1 MNKVVEIFMSNNDLI
16 AKRARA
22 MAESPTLALLAR
34 VQELQARG
42 QKVFEFHI
50 GEPDFTIPPNVAE
63 AIKRALDSGKTFYTH
78 QAGLPEMREAIAH
91 YYDSELGLRFQMN
104 NIVVTAGPKDTI
116 FKLMGT
122 VVDEGDKVVVFD
134 PHWESYGEQVSF
146 FNGHNI
152 FVPRDEDNLSYKL
165 DYLEDALKQGPKA
178 IVLADPDNPTGYKA
192 SREEL
197 KAIAELAQK
206 YRALVF
212 SDEIYWLHC
221 YDSKFM
227 SIAHFYPEGT
237 IILSGVSKAWAGTG
251 LRLGFALFPEALE
264 HVAAQLAKVT
274 GQASSSVN
282 TPTQYGFIDAMI
294 NPETRRWEKQM
305 IGEFRKRRDLVTDII
320 GHMLGYELGG
330 AFYAAPKTPI
340 HAEEFSERLL
350 KEEGVCVLPLTK
362 LSSGDHGFFD
372 NRVRLAYVTDLQVL
386 SEGLERFRRFAESL
400 R

>member
-1 MNKVVEIFMSNNDLI
+1 MKNTELI
-16 AKRARA
+16 ANRALA
-22 MAESPTLALLAR
+22 MAESPTLALLAK
-34 VQELQARG
+34 VQELQTQG
-42 QKVFEFHI
+42 QRVFEFHI

-63 AIKRALDSGKTFYTH
+63 AIKRALDTEKTCYTH
-78 QAGLPEMREAIAH
+78 QAGLPELREAIAH
-91 YYDSELGLRFQMN
+91 YYDSELGLNFNMN

-122 VVDEGDKVVVFD
+122 IVDKGDKVVVFD

-152 FVPRDEDNLSYKL
+152 FVPRDKDNLSYRL
-165 DYLEDALKQGPKA
+165 DHLEDALKQGPKA

-197 KAIAELAQK
+197 KAIAELAKK
-206 YRALVF
+206 YHALVF

-221 YDSKFM
+221 YDSEFM

-251 LRLGFALFPEALE
+251 LRLGFALFPEALH
-264 HVAAQLAKVT
+264 HVATQLAKVT

-282 TPTQYGFIDAMI
+282 TPTQYGFIDALI
-294 NPETRRWEKQM
+294 NPETRNWEKQM
-305 IGEFRKRRDLVTDII
+305 IGEFRKRRDLVEDII
-320 GHMLGYELGG
+320 GHMLGYKLGG
-330 AFYAAPKTPI
+330 AFYAAPRTPV

-362 LSSGDHGFFD
+362 LSSGDHGLFD
-372 NRVRLAYVTDLQVL
+372 NRVRLAYVTNLEIL
-386 SEGLERFRRFAESL
+386 NEGLNRYRRFTESL

>member
-1 MNKVVEIFMSNNDLI
+1 MKNRELVAE
-16 AKRARA
+16 RAIS

-34 VQELQARG
+34 VIALQTQG
-42 QKVFEFHI
+42 KKVFEFHI

-63 AIKRALDSGKTFYTH
+63 AIKRAIDQEKTCYTH
-78 QAGLPEMREAIAH
+78 QAGLPELREAIAH
-91 YYDSELGLRFQMN
+91 YYDSELGLNFAVN
-104 NIVVTAGPKDTI
+104 NIVVTSGPKDTI

-122 VVDEGDKVVVFD
+122 IVDKGDKFVVFD

-146 FNGHNI
+146 FDGFNI
-152 FVPRDEDNLSYKL
+152 FVPRDKDNLSYRL

-178 IVLADPDNPTGYKA
+178 IVLTDPDNPTGYKA
-192 SREEL
+192 SVEEMA
-197 KAIAELAQK
+197 AIAELAKK
-206 YRALVF
+206 YNVLVL

-221 YDSKFM
+221 YDSEFT

-251 LRLGFALFPEALE
+251 LRLGFVLFPEALS
-264 HVAAQLAKVT
+264 HVANQVAKVT

-282 TPTQYGFIDAMI
+282 TPTQYGIIDALM
-294 NPETRRWEKQM
+294 NPETRIWEKEM
-305 IGEFRKRRDLVTDII
+305 VGEFKKRRELVKEII
-320 GHMLGYELGG
+320 GDMLGYELGG

-340 HAEEFSERLL
+340 NAEDFSERLL

-372 NRVRLAYVTDLQVL
+372 NRVRIAYVTDRETLM
-386 SEGLERFRRFAESL
+386 EGLKRYRRFTERLS
-400 R
+400 